1 MIGGIIICPRDI
13 ERERFLHIADPVRGQ
28 LQFLH
33 TNTVVGKGMLL
44 TPSRVLHFKFKCLS
58 WRCFRAGLLDM
69 FHDRNLHFDVCFF
82 IRVCVGT
89 ARHLAQLIC
98 QCHRDEHSH
107 HCHKT
112 EQTAQQSPC
121 ILSFPHVHMVPS
133 PSVVIFPSAP
143 AGGSRAS
150 EASPATI
157 LPRTRS
163 LFAQAM
169 HRSRSSQIRKHRSH
183 TSLPQT
189 GQ

>member
-13 ERERFLHIADPVRGQ
+13 ERERFLNIADPVRGQ

-69 FHDRNLHFDVCFF
+69 FHDRKLPQERLLRDYA
-82 IRVCVGT
+82 RVFGRR
-89 ARHLAQLIC
+89 ALC
-98 QCHRDEHSH
+98 QRHRDEHSH

-121 ILSFPHVHMVPS
+121 ILSFPHLHLVPS

-150 EASPATI
+150 EVSPATI